1 VPTASLVGELPATQP
16 LPWRRGLIDR
26 SWRAL
31 YRRSPDRYFRA
42 VGWLLVVFAVLVAI
56 VASLFSRFYLR
67 LTGAQLLILTVVW
80 AGLYALESSVGTRIL
95 LRVTRPV
102 ASWLDGE
109 QDPSQAEQAWYG
121 AASAPVRLLR
131 QRSLYVIGIVEV
143 AIFNVG
149 MITVLG
155 MPAFSFLVMAPGCV
169 LTYLYWIGVR
179 FFTIEI
185 ASRPVLEEISTRLPD
200 RTEIAI
206 PKVPLRWR
214 LAAALPGVNIV
225 TGVVVAGVTNTDLN
239 NLGRMGLGILAAV
252 GVTATI
258 SIWLTAGLSESVVGP
273 VVALREAARRIG
285 RGELSTRVRVVSTD
299 ERGELA
305 GSFNAMAAGLEERER
320 LREAFGTFVDPEL
333 AERILREG
341 TDFSGDEVELSV
353 LFLDVRGFTSFAERA
368 EAHEVVSLLNDLYAG
383 IVPVILRHGG
393 HANKFIGDGLLAV
406 FGAPDRRADHADCAV
421 AAALEIAQLVRHR
434 YSGRIRVG
442 IGVNSGRAVVGTIGG
457 GGRLDFTVIGDT
469 VNTASRVESATRQT
483 DDDVLITDA
492 TLTQLTR
499 GCEEWAER
507 ATVPLKGKSQTVRLF
522 APNASATVALM
533 GPGTSTPAVALDSK
547 TQPGS
552 ALNDTEGLTRP
563 RG

>member
-1 VPTASLVGELPATQP
+1 MIAQTTI

-31 YRRSPDRYFRA
+31 YRRAPERYFRTVA
-42 VGWLLVVFAVLVAI
+42 ALLVLFAVLVAI
-56 VASLFSRFYLR
+56 VASLFSAFYLR
-67 LTGAQLLILTVVW
+67 MTGAQLLILTVVW
-80 AGLYALESSVGTRIL
+80 SGLYAVEAIIGARIF

-102 ASWLDGE
+102 ATWMGAE
-109 QDPSQAEQAWYG
+109 RDPVQAEQAWY
-121 AASAPVRLLR
+121 ALASAPLRLLR
-131 QRSLYVIGIVEV
+131 QRGLYGIGIVEV

-179 FFTIEI
+179 FFALEI

-258 SIWLTAGLSESVVGP
+258 SIWLTSGLSESVVGP
-273 VVALREAARRIG
+273 VVALREAARGIG
-285 RGELSTRVRVVSTD
+285 RGDLSTRVPVVSTD
-299 ERGELA
+299 ETGELA
-305 GSFNAMAAGLEERER
+305 RAFNAMAAGLEERER
-320 LREAFGTFVDPEL
+320 LREAFGTFVDPDL
-333 AERILREG
+333 AEKILRDG
-341 TDFSGDEVELSV
+341 TDLSGDEVDLSV
-353 LFLDVRGFTSFAERA
+353 LFLDVRGFTSFAERS
-368 EAHEVVSLLNDLYAG
+368 EAHEVVSLLNDLYG
-383 IVPVILRHGG
+383 CIVPVILRHGG

-406 FGAPDRRADHADCAV
+406 FGAPDRLVDHADRAV
-421 AAALEIAQLVRHR
+421 EAALEITQLVRSR
-434 YSGRIRVG
+434 YNGKLRVG
-442 IGVNSGRAVVGTIGG
+442 IGVNSGKAVVGTIGG

-469 VNTASRVESATRQT
+469 VNTAARVESATRQT

-492 TLTQLTR
+492 TLVQLR
-499 GCEEWAER
+499 SGRKEWRER
-507 ATVPLKGKSQTVRLF
+507 ATVPLKGKSHVVRLF
-522 APNASATVALM
+522 APSHGSGDGVSMGGVESIPVVAVDPKDDEPVSRATDLVDA
-533 GPGTSTPAVALDSK
+533 PSVDDIS
-547 TQPGS
+547 S
-552 ALNDTEGLTRP
+552 ERS
-563 RG
+563 